1 MQFAS
6 PDMARVEFND
16 REPGAP
22 PEVRRIA
29 GGALAIL
36 LNIAADHHTRGRD
49 QLVLRW
55 EPDGHLYAA
64 LMRIPEKTDE
74 THLD

>member
-1 MQFAS
+1 
-6 PDMARVEFND
+6 MARVEFND
-16 REPGAP
+16 REPGTP

-36 LNIAADHHTRGRD
+36 INIASDHRARGRD

-55 EPDGHLYAA
+55 EPEGHLYAA
-64 LMRIPEKTDE
+64 LMRIPENPDE
-74 THLD
+74 PHRG